1 MMKSTAQHRL
11 SGFTLIEVMV
21 YLFILII
28 VSTAS
33 VGLLL
38 SLDDFIYQYKV
49 ETALYRSGTNVLEP
63 IVVALR
69 EGDTLNSGGSVF
81 HDPLT
86 GKLVVQ
92 NGGVTTEFAIVG
104 DALELT
110 VDGENKGNLLSEG
123 VTAEGFT
130 VYSYATATGTYVRV
144 KLDLEAVVNGVA
156 KSISLYDGAVI
167 RGDL

>member
-69 EGDTLNSGGSVF
+69 GRYFE
-81 HDPLT
+81 
-86 GKLVVQ
+86 
-92 NGGVTTEFAIVG
+92 
-104 DALELT
+104 
-110 VDGENKGNLLSEG
+110 
-123 VTAEGFT
+123 
-130 VYSYATATGTYVRV
+130 
-144 KLDLEAVVNGVA
+144 
-156 KSISLYDGAVI
+156 
-167 RGDL
+167 

>member
-1 MMKSTAQHRL
+1 M
-11 SGFTLIEVMV
+11 
-21 YLFILII
+21 
-28 VSTAS
+28 
-33 VGLLL
+33 
-38 SLDDFIYQYKV
+38 
-49 ETALYRSGTNVLEP
+49 
-63 IVVALR
+63 
-69 EGDTLNSGGSVF
+69 NSGGSVF